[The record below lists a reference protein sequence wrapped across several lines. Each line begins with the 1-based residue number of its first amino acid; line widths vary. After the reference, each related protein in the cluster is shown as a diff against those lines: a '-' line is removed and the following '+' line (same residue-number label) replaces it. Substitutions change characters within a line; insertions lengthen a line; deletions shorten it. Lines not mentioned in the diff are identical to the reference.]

1 MPSATAATVLRALRA
16 ASSPEKARASAWFF
30 KTGPGEYGHGDK
42 FLGLTVP
49 AMRRIARQ
57 FSGLPHEEA
66 AKLLASPWHEC
77 RGVALEILVM
87 QYETARKRGDAKAA
101 ASGVRFYLAH
111 RDRVNN
117 WDLVDASAPYLLGE
131 HLIGRADRG
140 VLYRLARSKKL
151 WERRI
156 AMVSCQALIRSGDLE
171 DPLKIAEQ
179 LLEDEHDLMHK
190 AVGWM
195 LREVGKQSPEAL
207 VRFLNRHGDHM
218 PRTALRYAIER
229 MRPEERQRFLAMG
242 KSRSKK

>member
-1 MPSATAATVLRALRA
+1 MPTLTAAAVLRTLRA
-16 ASSPEKARASAWFF
+16 ASSPDKAGASSWFF
-30 KTGPGEYGHGDK
+30 KTGPGEYGYGDK

-57 FSGLPHEEA
+57 FSGLPAGEV

-77 RGVALEILVM
+77 RSTALEILVM
-87 QYETARKRGDAKAA
+87 QFEAARKKGDDKAA
-101 ASGVRFYLAH
+101 ASHVRFYLAH

-131 HLIGRADRG
+131 HLIVRADRG

-156 AMVSCQALIRSGDLE
+156 AMVSCLTLIRARDLE
-171 DPLKIAEQ
+171 DPLKIAE
-179 LLEDEHDLMHK
+179 LLLKDEHDLMHK

-195 LREVGKQSPEAL
+195 LREVGKQSSEAL
-207 VRFLNRHGDHM
+207 AGFLNRHGDHM

-229 MRPEERQRFLAMG
+229 MQPEERQRYLAMG
-242 KSRSKK
+242 KTTSKK

>member
-1 MPSATAATVLRALRA
+1 MPTLTAAAALRVLRAA
-16 ASSPEKARASAWFF
+16 GSPEKVRSSAWFF

-57 FSGLPHEEA
+57 FSGLPPEET

-77 RGVALEILVM
+77 RTAALEILVM
-87 QYETARKRGDAKAA
+87 QYDAARKKGNHKVA
-101 ASGVRFYLAH
+101 ASHVRFYLAH
-111 RDRVNN
+111 RERVNN
-117 WDLVDASAPYLLGE
+117 WDLVDGSAPYLLGV

-156 AMVSCQALIRSGDLE
+156 AMVSCLALIRAGDLE

-195 LREVGKQSPEAL
+195 LREVGKQSPKAL
-207 VRFLNRHGDHM
+207 AAFLDRHADHM

-229 MRPEERQRFLAMG
+229 MQPEVRKRYLAMG
-242 KSRSKK
+242 KAKAKK